1 MANNINREGFKRFL
15 ELGAPSFEGNII
27 LDSGEL
33 SEYYYRFMRIPLAY
47 GEHKVDVLYGQRFY
61 GTLEN
66 KPVTFNQ
73 EIRFLCLVVDNA
85 KTVNETLDFKTI
97 FCRSSFTS
105 DSVIEEMA
113 QKLFDMFRENVTE
126 EDKKKILKGGYYD
139 QTARQNA
146 FCRIIKGYKNYRSP
160 IDSIVDEIGKGSC
173 FGLTSTNADELVVD
187 YLANPTGWAERTME
201 RIKKASLE
209 YSGLQFWIT
218 LAMTEELTEEYVKKY
233 SNPDTPEGKF
243 KSLTD
248 SIKNYKN
255 TVATRI
261 GVQYHACKFVTARL
275 GMYVDE
281 SPVRSDFLNPETP
294 SMTKV
299 SYTAGVTINPCKNV
313 SIDLAYGY
321 ITSADPERTG
331 SCDYYNSLTY
341 KAVYAQTYG
350 QLIAGGM
357 APEQAKIQAHTTA
370 NDKAIQ
376 PFSGNYSLSA
386 HTFAI
391 GVNLKF

>member
-15 ELGAPSFEGNII
+15 ELGVPSFEGNII

-73 EIRFLCLVVDNA
+73 EIRFLCLVIDNA
-85 KTVNETLDFKTI
+85 KTVNETQDFKTI

-187 YLANPTGWAERTME
+187 YLANPTGWAERTGVCIMNKTVPTIE
-201 RIKKASLE
+201 MNPIDDIQHLLE
-209 YSGLQFWIT
+209 ESGCYESEVEMMKTAGTYDAFVRKVHDAIDWGYLCTQ
-218 LAMTEELTEEYVKKY
+218 MTELENNTIAAAIEKVHGMTTKTE
-233 SNPDTPEGKF
+233 D
-243 KSLTD
+243 D
-248 SIKNYKN
+248 
-255 TVATRI
+255 A
-261 GVQYHACKFVTARL
+261 
-275 GMYVDE
+275 
-281 SPVRSDFLNPETP
+281 
-294 SMTKV
+294 
-299 SYTAGVTINPCKNV
+299 
-313 SIDLAYGY
+313 
-321 ITSADPERTG
+321 
-331 SCDYYNSLTY
+331 
-341 KAVYAQTYG
+341 
-350 QLIAGGM
+350 
-357 APEQAKIQAHTTA
+357 
-370 NDKAIQ
+370 
-376 PFSGNYSLSA
+376 
-386 HTFAI
+386 
-391 GVNLKF
+391 

>member
-255 TVATRI
+255 VHLGLDVNGEIDSVKYPVDGIFNMDAMYDGYLDTWNIAPRSEEERIEEFLEENEKTVW
-261 GVQYHACKFVTARL
+261 KN
-275 GMYVDE
+275 
-281 SPVRSDFLNPETP
+281 PDFEN
-294 SMTKV
+294 
-299 SYTAGVTINPCKNV
+299 
-313 SIDLAYGY
+313 
-321 ITSADPERTG
+321 
-331 SCDYYNSLTY
+331 
-341 KAVYAQTYG
+341 
-350 QLIAGGM
+350 
-357 APEQAKIQAHTTA
+357 
-370 NDKAIQ
+370 
-376 PFSGNYSLSA
+376 
-386 HTFAI
+386 
-391 GVNLKF
+391 

>member
-73 EIRFLCLVVDNA
+73 KIRFLCLVVDNA

-201 RIKKASLE
+201 KIKKASLE

-255 TVATRI
+255 VHLGLDVNGEIDSVKYPVDGIFNMDAMYDGYLDTWNITPRSEEERIEEFLEENDALLKNQDKILFKYISDIHYGKKTVW
-261 GVQYHACKFVTARL
+261 KN
-275 GMYVDE
+275 
-281 SPVRSDFLNPETP
+281 PDFEN
-294 SMTKV
+294 
-299 SYTAGVTINPCKNV
+299 
-313 SIDLAYGY
+313 
-321 ITSADPERTG
+321 
-331 SCDYYNSLTY
+331 
-341 KAVYAQTYG
+341 
-350 QLIAGGM
+350 
-357 APEQAKIQAHTTA
+357 
-370 NDKAIQ
+370 
-376 PFSGNYSLSA
+376 
-386 HTFAI
+386 
-391 GVNLKF
+391 

>member
-1 MANNINREGFKRFL
+1 MANNINREGFKRLL

-33 SEYYYRFMRIPLAY
+33 SEYYYRFMRMPLAN
-47 GEHKVDVLYGQRFY
+47 GEHKVDALYGQRFY

-85 KTVNETLDFKTI
+85 KTVNETQNFKTI

-243 KSLTD
+243 KFLTD

-255 TVATRI
+255 VHLGLDVNGEIDSVKYPVDGIFNMDAMYDGYLDTWNIAPRSEEERI
-261 GVQYHACKFVTARL
+261 
-275 GMYVDE
+275 E
-281 SPVRSDFLNPETP
+281 EFL
-294 SMTKV
+294 
-299 SYTAGVTINPCKNV
+299 
-313 SIDLAYGY
+313 
-321 ITSADPERTG
+321 
-331 SCDYYNSLTY
+331 
-341 KAVYAQTYG
+341 
-350 QLIAGGM
+350 
-357 APEQAKIQAHTTA
+357 
-370 NDKAIQ
+370 
-376 PFSGNYSLSA
+376 
-386 HTFAI
+386 
-391 GVNLKF
+391 

>member
-1 MANNINREGFKRFL
+1 MANNINREGFKRLL

-33 SEYYYRFMRIPLAY
+33 SEYYYRFMRMPLAN
-47 GEHKVDVLYGQRFY
+47 GEHKVDALYGQRFY

-66 KPVTFNQ
+66 KPVTFNR

-85 KTVNETLDFKTI
+85 K
-97 FCRSSFTS
+97 FTS

-146 FCRIIKGYKNYRSP
+146 FCRIIKGYKNYCSP
-160 IDSIVDEIGKGSC
+160 IDSIVDEIGNGSC

-243 KSLTD
+243 KFLTD

-255 TVATRI
+255 VHLGLDVNGEIDSVKYPVDGIFNMDAMYDGYLDTLNIAPRSEEERIEEFLEENDALLKNQDKIPFKYISDIHYGKKTVW
-261 GVQYHACKFVTARL
+261 KN
-275 GMYVDE
+275 
-281 SPVRSDFLNPETP
+281 PDFEN
-294 SMTKV
+294 
-299 SYTAGVTINPCKNV
+299 
-313 SIDLAYGY
+313 
-321 ITSADPERTG
+321 
-331 SCDYYNSLTY
+331 
-341 KAVYAQTYG
+341 
-350 QLIAGGM
+350 
-357 APEQAKIQAHTTA
+357 
-370 NDKAIQ
+370 
-376 PFSGNYSLSA
+376 
-386 HTFAI
+386 
-391 GVNLKF
+391 

>member
-1 MANNINREGFKRFL
+1 MTINLTREDFEQAIKS
-15 ELGAPSFEGNII
+15 GASVFEGNTIP
-27 LDSGEL
+27 DTGKPSGR
-33 SEYYYRFMRIPLAY
+33 YYRFIRVPLAN
-47 GEHKVDVLYGQRFY
+47 GEHKVDALYGQRFY
-61 GTLEN
+61 GIWEN

-85 KTVNETLDFKTI
+85 KTVNETQDFKTI

-126 EDKKKILKGGYYD
+126 EDKKILKGSHYD
-139 QTARQNA
+139 KIARQNA

-201 RIKKASLE
+201 RIKKASLK

>member
-1 MANNINREGFKRFL
+1 MTINLTREDFEQAIKS
-15 ELGAPSFEGNII
+15 GASVFEGNTIP
-27 LDSGEL
+27 DTGKPSGR
-33 SEYYYRFMRIPLAY
+33 YYRFIRVPLAN
-47 GEHKVDVLYGQRFY
+47 GEHKVDALYGQRFY
-61 GTLEN
+61 GTLEK

-85 KTVNETLDFKTI
+85 KTVNETCDFKTI

-126 EDKKKILKGGYYD
+126 EDKKKILKGSHYD
-139 QTARQNA
+139 KIARQNA

-201 RIKKASLE
+201 KIKKAN
-209 YSGLQFWIT
+209 SGQHGRLYGIT
-218 LAMTEELTEEYVKKY
+218 LAVVEELTEEYVKKY

-255 TVATRI
+255 VHLGLDVNGEIDSVKYPVDSIFNMDAMYDGYLDTWNIAPRSEEERIEEFLEENDALLKNQDKIPFKYISDIHYGKKTVW
-261 GVQYHACKFVTARL
+261 KN
-275 GMYVDE
+275 
-281 SPVRSDFLNPETP
+281 PDFEN
-294 SMTKV
+294 
-299 SYTAGVTINPCKNV
+299 
-313 SIDLAYGY
+313 
-321 ITSADPERTG
+321 
-331 SCDYYNSLTY
+331 
-341 KAVYAQTYG
+341 
-350 QLIAGGM
+350 
-357 APEQAKIQAHTTA
+357 
-370 NDKAIQ
+370 
-376 PFSGNYSLSA
+376 
-386 HTFAI
+386 
-391 GVNLKF
+391 

>member
-1 MANNINREGFKRFL
+1 MANNINREGFKTLLDF
-15 ELGAPSFEGNII
+15 GVPSFEGNII

-61 GTLEN
+61 GTLEK

-85 KTVNETLDFKTI
+85 KTVNETQDFKTI

-139 QTARQNA
+139 KIARQNA
-146 FCRIIKGYKNYRSP
+146 FCRIINEHKNYRSP
-160 IDSIVDEIGKGSC
+160 IDSIVDEIGNGSC

-255 TVATRI
+255 VHLGLDVNGEIDSVKYPVDGIFNMDAMYDGYLDTWNIAPRSEEERIEEFLEENDALLKTGIRFRSSTFRISITERKRSGRIQISKTNNKKTAHNIIWWAAFLEIYATIIILSRI
-261 GVQYHACKFVTARL
+261 IPQRIIIPVTTTYFIKE
-275 GMYVDE
+275 MH
-281 SPVRSDFLNPETP
+281 
-294 SMTKV
+294 
-299 SYTAGVTINPCKNV
+299 YTNV
-313 SIDLAYGY
+313 
-321 ITSADPERTG
+321 
-331 SCDYYNSLTY
+331 
-341 KAVYAQTYG
+341 
-350 QLIAGGM
+350 
-357 APEQAKIQAHTTA
+357 
-370 NDKAIQ
+370 
-376 PFSGNYSLSA
+376 
-386 HTFAI
+386 
-391 GVNLKF
+391 

>member
-33 SEYYYRFMRIPLAY
+33 SEYYYRFMRIPLAN
-47 GEHKVDVLYGQRFY
+47 GEHTVDALYGQRFY

-85 KTVNETLDFKTI
+85 KTVNETQDFKTI

-173 FGLTSTNADELVVD
+173 FGLTSINADELVVD

-255 TVATRI
+255 IHLGLDINGEIDSVKYPVDGIFNMDAMYDGYLDTWNITPRSEEERI
-261 GVQYHACKFVTARL
+261 
-275 GMYVDE
+275 E
-281 SPVRSDFLNPETP
+281 EFLEENDALRQQPPP
-294 SMTKV
+294 S
-299 SYTAGVTINPCKNV
+299 
-313 SIDLAYGY
+313 
-321 ITSADPERTG
+321 
-331 SCDYYNSLTY
+331 
-341 KAVYAQTYG
+341 
-350 QLIAGGM
+350 GG
-357 APEQAKIQAHTTA
+357 
-370 NDKAIQ
+370 
-376 PFSGNYSLSA
+376 GC
-386 HTFAI
+386 
-391 GVNLKF
+391 

>member
-146 FCRIIKGYKNYRSP
+146 FCRIINGYKNYRSP

-209 YSGLQFWIT
+209 YS
-218 LAMTEELTEEYVKKY
+218 A
-233 SNPDTPEGKF
+233 
-243 KSLTD
+243 
-248 SIKNYKN
+248 KNYYTGYNDLFYKGN
-255 TVATRI
+255 ALHKRI
-261 GVQYHACKFVTARL
+261 NNYLSR
-275 GMYVDE
+275 
-281 SPVRSDFLNPETP
+281 
-294 SMTKV
+294 
-299 SYTAGVTINPCKNV
+299 
-313 SIDLAYGY
+313 
-321 ITSADPERTG
+321 
-331 SCDYYNSLTY
+331 
-341 KAVYAQTYG
+341 
-350 QLIAGGM
+350 
-357 APEQAKIQAHTTA
+357 
-370 NDKAIQ
+370 DKE
-376 PFSGNYSLSA
+376 
-386 HTFAI
+386 
-391 GVNLKF
+391 